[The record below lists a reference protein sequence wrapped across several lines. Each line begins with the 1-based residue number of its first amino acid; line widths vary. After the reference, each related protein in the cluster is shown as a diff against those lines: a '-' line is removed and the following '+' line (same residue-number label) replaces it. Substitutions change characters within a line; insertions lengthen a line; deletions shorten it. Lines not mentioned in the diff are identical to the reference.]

1 MIKYSIP
8 FLLGATVIFLG
19 LNLPFQP
26 FSGPRRDPVPESQKV
41 AHSINCAGCH
51 GTDATGLSQ
60 VDKQGNDVSIFND
73 WQFSMM
79 GLSAYDPFW
88 RATLAHEVNQY
99 PTQQDAIETTC
110 LKCHAP
116 LGSVQA
122 HLDGLP
128 YSYAAM
134 LQDTL
139 GLDGVSCSSC
149 HQQPAKN
156 LGKRHSGNFLIDT
169 NRIMFGPYPN
179 PFIGPMELYVGF
191 EPEFAEHIFSSGI
204 CAGCHTLITEALE
217 DDGTPSGQFFIEQA
231 TYHEWLNSVYPLQGK
246 ECQSCHVPYIQ
257 DSVVIATDLLALE
270 KRYPYGLHQFFGANT
285 AMLSLMKENRKELN
299 IAPNSPD
306 TVWNES
312 ITNNRI
318 SLRKAGVIEINSIEI
333 QNDTL
338 ILDLTVINKAGHKL
352 PSGYPS
358 RVAWIQIELSEN
370 TGGEV
375 IYKNGFLDDQGHL
388 TGRDFPFE
396 PHHEISSSEN
406 DVQIYEMVM
415 EDLQGNLTTR
425 LNAAAKPSKDNRLL
439 PLGFRMN
446 HSVYDT
452 VAIWGDALIDNQY
465 GSESHLGKDNI
476 EYRIVLNGQ
485 KGLAKLDISLR
496 YHTFPARWMND
507 LFEHDSIEQIAQ
519 FKSHYQGYELFNEII
534 DSVVINELDLS
545 TTSVSSPQI
554 KTQIELFPNPGNGT
568 GINVINNHPQSV
580 DLRFN
585 VIDVSGTTLHS
596 GKMDE
601 KISLPK
607 NAKPGVYYFLF
618 YNKSGLIGIK
628 PYILL

>member
-19 LNLPFQP
+19 LNLPFRP
-26 FSGPRRDPVPESQKV
+26 FSGPGRDPVPESQKV
-41 AHSINCAGCH
+41 AHSVNCAGCH
-51 GTDATGLSQ
+51 GMDATGLSQ

-79 GLSAYDPFW
+79 GLSSHDPFW
-88 RATLAHEVNQY
+88 RATVAHEVSLY

-134 LQDTL
+134 LQDSL

-149 HQQPAKN
+149 HQQPSTN
-156 LGKRHSGNFLIDT
+156 LGTGHSGNFLIDT

-179 PFIGPMELYVGF
+179 PFTGPMELYVGF

-204 CAGCHTLITEALE
+204 CAGCHTLITETLE

-231 TYHEWLNSVYPLQGK
+231 TYHEWLNSVYSLQGK
-246 ECQSCHVPYIQ
+246 ECQFCHVPHIQ

-306 TVWNES
+306 TMWNES
-312 ITNNRI
+312 IASNRL
-318 SLRKAGVIEINSIEI
+318 SLRSAGVIEINSIEI

-358 RVAWIQIELSEN
+358 RVVWIQIELSDHI
-370 TGGEV
+370 TGES
-375 IYKNGFLDDQGHL
+375 IYRNGFMDEHGNL

-396 PHHEISSSEN
+396 PHHEISTSEE

-415 EDLQGNLTTR
+415 EDLHGNLTTR

-439 PLGFRMN
+439 PLGFRKT
-446 HSVYDT
+446 HAVYDT
-452 VAIWGDALIDNQY
+452 VAIWGNATLDNQY
-465 GSESHLGKDNI
+465 NAESHLGKDNI
-476 EYRIVLNGQ
+476 EYRIALNGR
-485 KGLAKLDISLR
+485 KGFAKLDVSLR

-507 LFEHDSIEQIAQ
+507 LFEHDSIEPIAQ
-519 FKSHYQGYELFNEII
+519 FKSHYQGYELFDEVVDSREIN
-534 DSVVINELDLS
+534 DLDLS

-554 KTQIELFPNPGNGT
+554 KTQIELFPNPGNGK
-568 GINVINNHPQSV
+568 GINIFTNLPETGAIRIYVT
-580 DLRFN
+580 DL
-585 VIDVSGTTLHS
+585 SGRTLHS
-596 GKMDE
+596 GDVGR
-601 KISLPK
+601 KISLPE
-607 NAKPGVYYFLF
+607 NAKPGVYYFLI
-618 YNKSGLIGIK
+618 YYKSGLISIK